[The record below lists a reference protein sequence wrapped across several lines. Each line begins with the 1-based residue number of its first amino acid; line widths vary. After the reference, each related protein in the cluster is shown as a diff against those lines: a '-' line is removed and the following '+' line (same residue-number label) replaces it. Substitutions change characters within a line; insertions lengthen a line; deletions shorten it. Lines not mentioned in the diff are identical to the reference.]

1 MKHTQ
6 TDPDIPVIFEDE
18 HLLVIDKP
26 ANVLSQA
33 DHTGDPDVLTLCR
46 EYLAQRSSGNST
58 VYLGLVHRLDRPV
71 GGLMLLAKTRR
82 SAQALTQQI
91 RDRTVQKTYWAV
103 TEGNPPPNGVLTHHL
118 LKDRDRNV
126 VEVTSPRQRK
136 SKEAI
141 LSFATLARQ
150 KGLHLLSIHLQTG
163 RPHQIRV
170 QLAHE
175 GYPVWGDYKYGSG
188 QPDGRQIALRSV
200 ELALYH
206 PATGEQLRFE
216 RPVPPGKP
224 WSLFSIAHS

>member
-1 MKHTQ
+1 MKYTQ
-6 TDPDIPVIFEDE
+6 TDPDIPVVFEDE
-18 HLLVIDKP
+18 HLLLIDKP

-33 DHTGDPDVLTLCR
+33 DHTGDPDVLTLCKQ
-46 EYLAQRSSGNST
+46 YLAQQRSSSRT
-58 VYLGLVHRLDRPV
+58 PYVGLIHRLDRPV

-82 SAQALTQQI
+82 AAQALSRQM

-103 TEGNPPPNGVLTHHL
+103 TEGDPPPNGVLTHHL

-126 VEVTSPRQRK
+126 VEVVSSRQRK
-136 SKEAI
+136 AKKAI
-141 LSFATLARQ
+141 LSFATLARE
-150 KGLHLLSIHLQTG
+150 KELCLLSVHLQTG

-188 QPDGRQIALRSV
+188 QPEGRQIALRSV
-200 ELALYH
+200 ELALNH
-206 PATGEQLRFE
+206 PTTGKQLQFE
-216 RPVPPGKP
+216 RPVPSREP